1 MKKFIKGMM
10 VLSVGAL
17 LAGCSCSDN
26 DNNDNP
32 IIQNGEEVN
41 EIVNVSTAYEE
52 LYKEA
57 VKSTVRV
64 EAGTQLGSGVV
75 YKEEG
80 NLAYIL
86 TNAHVLTDT
95 NGTMYYNDI
104 DIVFSNYAKVKGTY
118 IYLDRNEDVAVIS
131 VPKSTN
137 YTVAKI
143 VNSDTE
149 VDVGESVFSIGN
161 PYGIYFSMTNGTLSA
176 NRIKTSTDYISGTS
190 NTKTYV
196 YNSTATINRGNSG
209 GPLFNSKGEVIAINS
224 MQPSSDEMRNFNYS
238 IPINYFIKVANYLV
252 TNRSAYVKPSLNIN
266 VKSICDYSSN
276 ELQTLGITVLK
287 GVHVTTSN
295 EADVAKGRIVTH
307 VNGAEIATLSDYEFE
322 LLKYSKNDTITLTTT
337 DIVGSQVRTVN
348 VKVK

>member
-10 VLSVGAL
+10 VLSVGVL
-17 LAGCSCSDN
+17 LAGCSCNDN
-26 DNNDNP
+26 NNDNP
-32 IIQNGEEVN
+32 IIESGDASNEV
-41 EIVNVSTAYEE
+41 VDVSNAYET
-52 LYKEA
+52 LYNEA

-86 TNAHVLTDT
+86 TNAHVLTDA
-95 NGTMYYNDI
+95 NGTPYYNNI

-131 VPKSTN
+131 VPKSDN

-143 VNSDTE
+143 VNSDTD
-149 VDVGESVFSIGN
+149 VSVGESVFSIGN
-161 PYGIYFSMTNGTLSA
+161 PYGIYFSMTEGTLSS
-176 NRIKTSTDYISGTS
+176 NRIKTATDYISGTS

-196 YNSTATINRGNSG
+196 YNSTATINKGNSG
-209 GPLFNSKGEVIAINS
+209 GPLFNSNGEVIAINS
-224 MQPSSDEMRNFNYS
+224 MQPSSEDMRNFNYS

-252 TNRSAYVKPSLNIN
+252 TNRSAYVKPTLSIN
-266 VKSICDYSSN
+266 VKSICDYSSG
-276 ELQTLGITVLK
+276 ELQTLGITVSK

-295 EADVAKGRIVTH
+295 DGCIELIAITSPLLLNNGPPLFPLFIVAV
-307 VNGAEIATLSDYEFE
+307 E
-322 LLKYSKNDTITLTTT
+322 L
-337 DIVGSQVRTVN
+337 
-348 VKVK
+348 